1 MKSSAP
7 SDSSVGCLL
16 GTEGREGAG
25 AEGRSRRSGG
35 GVSKTWEKLLPPLR
49 KREMQEGPERGR
61 QSAPRRPAPPEV
73 RIPAQCG
80 CSLTAQH
87 CCCGPPQ
94 NGAGRDGAQQR
105 TEPPA
110 RTCLK
115 PGRGSKGAGG
125 GAPGGRH
132 RVRLYLRRAAGKKI
146 QHMGRFAASG
156 LFCPPSHIPPGPILM
171 GPGGKGGAGQLITQ
185 TLIILGG
192 LGVGRVIYDADP

>member
-7 SDSSVGCLL
+7 SDSSVDVCS
-16 GTEGREGAG
+16 GTEGEGAG
-25 AEGRSRRSGG
+25 AEGAGAEGVGG
-35 GVSKTWEKLLPPLR
+35 GCPKPGEKLLPPLR

-87 CCCGPPQ
+87 CCCGPPPKW
-94 NGAGRDGAQQR
+94 AGRDGAQQR

-115 PGRGSKGAGG
+115 QGRQAPKGRGRCFPGG
-125 GAPGGRH
+125 GT
-132 RVRLYLRRAAGKKI
+132 
-146 QHMGRFAASG
+146 ASG
-156 LFCPPSHIPPGPILM
+156 FTSGVPPEEDSAHGPFCCFGCFARHHIPPGPILM
-171 GPGGKGGAGQLITQ
+171 GPAGKGGAGQLITQ

-192 LGVGRVIYDADP
+192 LGVGESNLRC